1 MPKYRHM
8 LPSTL
13 RVFTLSMIPAQEKEA
28 LSVVLEEFGYSQKN
42 CSVMPL
48 GNGLINSTYLVKVN
62 NKNFVLQ
69 HLNKHVFKSPE
80 QVTNNADYISQHL
93 KAKHDKKQYALQ
105 PIWQYQTKNKQNHV
119 KVNSEYWR
127 SLHCIENCYT
137 IETIENNE
145 QAKLVANA
153 FAQFTSALTD
163 FDSQL
168 LVDIIP
174 DFHNLSAR
182 LAQLHTAIDES
193 SNELI
198 AQAQSTLKFITAQ
211 QSFCQQVSTLIKQLP
226 LRVTHN
232 DTKINNLLFNRETNK
247 PAAVIDLDT
256 CMSGYLMHDFGDMV
270 RSCCSSISEDSAD
283 VANMSINFDIL
294 TALTDAYIA
303 GFNGSLSETERSSLL
318 FGVKLMPLMLG
329 IRFLTDFLNGDKYFK
344 TSYAT
349 HNLVRAK
356 NQLHMYKLFCQQNNL
371 LTEIVLS
378 TPALNAIA

>member
-1 MPKYRHM
+1 
-8 LPSTL
+8 
-13 RVFTLSMIPAQEKEA
+13 MISIQEKEA
-28 LSVVLEEFGYSQKN
+28 LSVVLEEFGYTPNK
-42 CSVMPL
+42 CSVTPL
-48 GNGLINSTYLVKVN
+48 GNGLINSTYLIKVN
-62 NKNFVLQ
+62 SKSFVLQ
-69 HLNKHVFKSPE
+69 HLNKHVFRSPA
-80 QVTNNADYISQHL
+80 QVTNNADHISQHL
-93 KAKHDKKQYALQ
+93 KAKHDKNQYALQ
-105 PIWQYQTKNKQNHV
+105 LIWQYQTKKKQNHV
-119 KVNSEYWR
+119 KINDEYWR

-137 IETIENNE
+137 IETIENND

-182 LAQLHTAIDES
+182 LAQLENAIDES
-193 SNELI
+193 SSKLI
-198 AQAQSTLKFITAQ
+198 EQAQSTLDYIATQ
-211 QSFCQQVSTLIKQLP
+211 QCFCQDVATLIKQLP

-232 DTKINNLLFNRETNK
+232 DTKINNLLFHSKTNK
-247 PAAVIDLDT
+247 PVAVIDLDT

-270 RSCCSSISEDSAD
+270 RSCCSSISEDSAELAD
-283 VANMSINFDIL
+283 MSINFDIL

-303 GFNGSLSETERSSLL
+303 GFNGSLSEIEHKSLL

-344 TSYAT
+344 TSYAI

-356 NQLHMYKLFCQQNNL
+356 NQLHMYKLLCQQDSL
-371 LTEIVLS
+371 LAEIVLP
-378 TPALNAIA
+378 TQVLNAIA